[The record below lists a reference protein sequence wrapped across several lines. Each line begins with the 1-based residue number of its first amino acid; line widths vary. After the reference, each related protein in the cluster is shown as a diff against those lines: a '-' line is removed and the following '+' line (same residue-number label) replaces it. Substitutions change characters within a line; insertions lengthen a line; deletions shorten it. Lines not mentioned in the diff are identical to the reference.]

1 MTTAASPTALD
12 QRRAALQK
20 ANRIRSARA
29 AVLEE
34 IRLLPAR
41 EGVAVVTDIIRR
53 PPDDL
58 AGMPLERLS
67 RAIHHFGATKARAL
81 LFTVTDGR
89 VWLNPSIGELSF
101 EQRQKAYDLL
111 DRHCTT
117 GKKAA

>member
-1 MTTAASPTALD
+1 MTLAASPALD
-12 QRRAALQK
+12 QRHAALQK

-29 AVLEE
+29 AILTE
-34 IRLLPAR
+34 IRGLPAR
-41 EGVAVVTDIIRR
+41 EGVALVIDIIRR

-89 VWLNPSIGELSF
+89 VWMNPAIGELSF

>member
-1 MTTAASPTALD
+1 MTLAASPTTLD
-12 QRRAALQK
+12 QRHAALQK
-20 ANRIRSARA
+20 ANRIRSTRA
-29 AVLEE
+29 AILTE
-34 IRLLPAR
+34 IRGLPAR

-58 AGMPLERLS
+58 AGMPLERLT
-67 RAIHHFGATKARAL
+67 RAIQKFGATKARAL

-89 VWLNPSIGELSF
+89 VWMNPTIGELSF

-111 DRHCTT
+111 DRHFTT

>member
-1 MTTAASPTALD
+1 MTTAASPALD
-12 QRRAALQK
+12 QRHAALQK

-29 AVLEE
+29 AILTE
-34 IRLLPAR
+34 IRSLPAR

-58 AGMPLERLS
+58 AGMPLERLT

-89 VWLNPSIGELSF
+89 VWMNPAIGELSF